1 MEGKNDGLEGQGVI
15 LRGWMRLEESAEK
28 AELEQLQYRKEERS
42 TVQGEGRRG
51 PICRNTASYTGRTE
65 PVHPLSRLS
74 M

>member
-1 MEGKNDGLEGQGVI
+1 MSDTGG
-15 LRGWMRLEESAEK
+15 EEM
-28 AELEQLQYRKEERS
+28 AELEQLLYRNEERS

-51 PICRNTASYTGRTE
+51 PICRNTASYTGRIQ

>member
-1 MEGKNDGLEGQGVI
+1 MSYTGG
-15 LRGWMRLEESAEK
+15 EEM
-28 AELEQLQYRKEERS
+28 AELEQLQYRNEERS

-51 PICRNTASYTGRTE
+51 PICRNTASYTGREE